1 MAGTYDHPD
10 VSNLVCLE
18 LVLREVQHIEHHY
31 RDMDD
36 SRHSGKEGKGQS
48 SSGSFARP
56 GAIFDQDAVFSGL
69 SRDKGEIMCVPAL
82 LDFVAKELDS
92 DTNVQKQLRKAHEER
107 LLAQKNQ
114 RGGKKKEEG

>member
-1 MAGTYDHPD
+1 MAGTYDHLD

-18 LVLREVQHIEHHY
+18 LLLREVQQIEHHY

-36 SRHSGKEGKGQS
+36 GHHSGKGGKCQS
-48 SSGSFARP
+48 AGGSFARP

-69 SRDKGEIMCVPAL
+69 SRDKGEIMCAPAL
-82 LDFVAKELDS
+82 LDFVAKELDR
-92 DTNVQKQLRKAHEER
+92 DTNVQKQLRNADEER

-114 RGGKKKEEG
+114 RGGKKKEAG